1 MIEPISA
8 GTFTT
13 GGKMIWEGVKWIAR
27 SRQAPW
33 SVVNMSANLAAH
45 ILPWYS
51 VRFFSRSEKPY
62 AIDLLSA
69 RTIRPKGLLLSKAD
83 ASVQLGMAASTEAVV
98 LQDLKWLIE
107 EKGASN
113 MPFQRS
119 LFVKLEG
126 MKGETM
132 IDFELKARFYD
143 NRRTEVPIW
152 VRTNAIN
159 IA

>member
-8 GTFTT
+8 GTFAT
-13 GGKMIWEGVKWIAR
+13 GSKMIWEGIKWIAR

-33 SVVNMSANLAAH
+33 SVVDMSATLAPH

-51 VRFFSRSEKPY
+51 VRFFSRSQKPY
-62 AIDLLSA
+62 ALDLMSA
-69 RTIRPKGLLLSKAD
+69 RTIRPKGLTLCKAD
-83 ASVQLGMAASTEAVV
+83 GSVQLGIAANTEANV

-113 MPFQRS
+113 MPFQRT
-119 LFVKLEG
+119 LFVNLEG
-126 MKGETM
+126 RKGTLKV
-132 IDFELKARFYD
+132 DFELKARFYD

-152 VRTNAIN
+152 VRTNAID